1 MFISLKNRKGQ
12 STLEYAILIGIVVGA
27 LITMQIYVKR
37 GIQGKLRSASD
48 DIGGQFS
55 PGLTTSEYNY
65 TTDYAARETVKDL
78 VTTTDVTKQTQSKS
92 GSERVEILEDEL
104 WPE

>member
-65 TTDYAARETVKDL
+65 TTEYESQETVKDL
-78 VTTTDVTKQTQSKS
+78 VTTTDVITQTQSKS
-92 GSERVEILEDEL
+92 GWEKVEVLEDEW